1 MLKIVY
7 FGPMEV
13 KVLVYILVGVLWLF
27 SKLLKMKKPVQE
39 AAPRTADTNSGK
51 IESPGSSPV
60 RTRRFST
67 EKSRARLP
75 VSLENE
81 KGLERLSG
89 LESPEPYA
97 HSIATDS
104 GLAPD
109 LSAAPFDAAGIA
121 DEIRNGD
128 IDWKRAVV
136 INELLFKKVV

>member
-27 SKLLKMKKPVQE
+27 SKLLKMKKPEQE
-39 AAPRTADTNSGK
+39 AAPRTAEKRLDGNERPGK
-51 IESPGSSPV
+51 LPV
-60 RTRRFST
+60 KTRRFST
-67 EKSRARLP
+67 EKSKARMP
-75 VSLENE
+75 VSLESE
-81 KGLERLSG
+81 RGLERLSG

-97 HSIATDS
+97 SISASDP
-104 GLAPD
+104 GLAADMP
-109 LSAAPFDAAGIA
+109 AAPFDAAGIA
-121 DEIRNGD
+121 EEIRNGD